1 MKKHLWLLAFCSTA
15 YAEQVVLAQME
26 YQNFQ
31 LAEKTVFTQHYDP
44 KKQILEVTDRAEGK
58 QPFRHKRLV
67 QFDDKGKK
75 ILHFEEFRWD
85 NATQQWEKDAKGE
98 QKNADGKEIYFSYQ
112 GKNNEWVPYG
122 KTEKQSDGKSEA
134 WVTYKFSADGKML
147 PETKSYT
154 LFHENKKEAAREEYE
169 WDNLK
174 QQWRT
179 VSKMQHSYNADNE
192 KNETQYFLG
201 RNNEWV
207 LNQKIIYHTEADG
220 TQVSEHSKR
229 ENEKWLPV
237 ERSEQ
242 RWSQDRRQKV
252 TLVSRW
258 NAQQNS
264 WENYQRAET
273 GYLPND
279 QIESDNFALWDEK
292 LQQWYIITE
301 SRYTFDKKGR
311 VNQIESVSPSKMGKE
326 GKRITYQYDEAG
338 NVTEE
343 RIQQRFET
351 KENIWRD
358 MEKIRYRYDLSL
370 RKEDV
375 VDKDN
380 IADEELTPMVNA
392 LVKKEIYRIEKNG
405 FKLVE
410 QLQFSYAP
418 LNSPLQQDR
427 QIEKSKPK

>member
-1 MKKHLWLLAFCSTA
+1 MKKYLWLLVFCSTA

-31 LAEKTVFTQHYDP
+31 LAEKIVFTQHYDP
-44 KKQILEVTDRAEGK
+44 QQQTVEVTDSNEGK
-58 QPFRHKRLV
+58 LSFKTKRLL
-67 QFDDKGKK
+67 QLDEKGKQ
-75 ILHFEEFRWD
+75 ILHFEQFIWD
-85 NATQQWEKDAKGE
+85 NATQKWKKDAKGE
-98 QKNADGKEIYFSYQ
+98 QINRDGKEIYLSYR
-112 GKNNEWVPYG
+112 GDNDEWIPYA
-122 KTEKQSDGKSEA
+122 KYDKQTDKKSE
-134 WVTYKFSADGKML
+134 TLINYKFSADGKML

-154 LFHENKKEAAREEYE
+154 LFHENKKEAVREEYE
-169 WDNLK
+169 WDNLN

-179 VSKMQHSYNADNE
+179 VSKIQHSYNADNE

-201 RNNEWV
+201 RNDEWI
-207 LNQKIIYHTEADG
+207 LNQKIIYRTEADG

-229 ENEKWLPV
+229 ENEKWLPI
-237 ERSEQ
+237 ERNEQ

-252 TLVSRW
+252 IVISRW
-258 NAQQNS
+258 NAQQS
-264 WENYQRAET
+264 RWGNYQRTET
-273 GYLPND
+273 SYLPNE
-279 QIESDNFALWDEK
+279 QIESDSFALWDEK

-311 VNQIESVSPSKMGKE
+311 VSQIESVSPSKMGKE
-326 GKRITYQYDEAG
+326 GKRIAYQYDEAG

-343 RIQQRFET
+343 LVQQRFVA
-351 KENIWRD
+351 KEKEWRD
-358 MEKIRYRYDLSL
+358 MEKIRYSYDLSL

-418 LNSPLQQDR
+418 LNSPLQQDH